1 MQAGSRDE
9 ESNRFFHSRLPRQ
22 DRPSRMALIG
32 SSATAFRGT
41 SSASAGRR
49 SASRLGSPQKGTR
62 VIWVEKA
69 GLSKLDRR
77 VLPGASAQIAG
88 ANPVSDLR
96 PVEHAAAARR
106 EI

>member
-1 MQAGSRDE
+1 M
-9 ESNRFFHSRLPRQ
+9 
-22 DRPSRMALIG
+22 G

-106 EI
+106 EIQLYLDAVVSDHQLVRSFKTAEVPETR